1 MIYHQQRCGKSI
13 KQAAQNDQADN
24 RSTTANPIK
33 PTLKFV
39 RDGQFLKAVRLKRDK
54 QVITDSK

>member
-13 KQAAQNDQADN
+13 KQTGQNDQADN
-24 RSTTANPIK
+24 MSTIAHPIK
-33 PTLKFV
+33 PTRMFV

-54 QVITDSK
+54 EVITGSK